1 MSYILDALKKSEQE
15 RGHGTAPGIQTT
27 HSSSLNYYSN
37 KSHWWPYAL
46 VFVIAINLA
55 ALLYFVLLK
64 DDAPG
69 NKVAVAQLATTAAQ
83 SSPGPTV
90 SMTQAPVSQAPVGQ
104 ADKAPPVRMANVEP
118 APIQAEPVIPPA
130 ETSPA
135 SSSDHQANQASAQS
149 DFTAVDRDELPYDIQ
164 QHIPIMEFSAHV
176 YSTNPM
182 QRSIVINGR
191 FMEEGDNL
199 GSDLV
204 LNEITPEGAVFD
216 FQGYRF
222 HQGVVSSWN

>member
-37 KSHWWPYAL
+37 RTHWWPYAL

-69 NKVAVAQLATTAAQ
+69 NKVAVAQVATTEVQPA
-83 SSPGPTV
+83 PGATV
-90 SMTQAPVSQAPVGQ
+90 SMTQVPVLQAPARQ
-104 ADKAPPVRMANVEP
+104 ALDTPPVRMASIDPAPVQPEP
-118 APIQAEPVIPPA
+118 AAQLTEMPPA
-130 ETSPA
+130 TSPDQH
-135 SSSDHQANQASAQS
+135 SNPVLAQS
-149 DFTAVDRDELPYDIQ
+149 DFTTVDRDELPYDIQ

-176 YSTNPM
+176 YSSNPM

-222 HQGVVSSWN
+222 HQGAVSSWN

>member
-37 KSHWWPYAL
+37 KTHWWPYAL

-55 ALLYFVLLK
+55 ALLYFVLFK
-64 DDAPG
+64 DDAAVT
-69 NKVAVAQLATTAAQ
+69 NVVAAEDQTTAVQPEPA
-83 SSPGPTV
+83 V
-90 SMTQAPVSQAPVGQ
+90 SMTQATGNLASATQPHMTPPVQTSTVETAPV
-104 ADKAPPVRMANVEP
+104 
-118 APIQAEPVIPPA
+118 QAEPAVA
-130 ETSPA
+130 LAQTSAVA
-135 SSSDHQANQASAQS
+135 SHDQSSNQASAQS
-149 DFTAVDRDELPYDIQ
+149 DYATVDRDELPYDIQ

-176 YSTNPM
+176 YSSNPM